1 MEGGVVRPHHKFD
14 VLRKAVDF
22 VKHVYVLT
30 SRFPAEE
37 KFGLFSQMRRAAVS
51 IPSNISE
58 GAARQS
64 PKEFINFLSIAQG
77 SAAELETQLI
87 ISQELGYCTEEA
99 AAELIEA
106 LENISRMII
115 GLQRSLKPVNRES

>member
-1 MEGGVVRPHHKFD
+1 MTRPHHKLD
-14 VLRKAVDF
+14 VWRKAVDF

-30 SRFPAEE
+30 SGFPEDE
-37 KFGLFSQMRRAAVS
+37 KFGLVSQMRRAAIS

-87 ISQELGYCTEEA
+87 ISQKLGYCIEEA
-99 AAELIEA
+99 TTELIEA
-106 LENISRMII
+106 LENISRMIT
-115 GLQRSLKPVNRES
+115 GLQRSLR

>member
-58 GAARQS
+58 GAARQTN
-64 PKEFINFLSIAQG
+64 PKCPSRSVGGQVYALFGLISIGRRG
-77 SAAELETQLI
+77 STA
-87 ISQELGYCTEEA
+87 SC
-99 AAELIEA
+99 
-106 LENISRMII
+106 
-115 GLQRSLKPVNRES
+115 